1 MVFSLNSMTLLQR
14 LNTALASATGFEV
27 RRARPGSGTARP
39 AAAPA
44 AGAKPKP
51 KSKSAAKPKTA
62 AVDYRPPTDPQ
73 LDRLLKKPV
82 FIIAPVRSGSTLL
95 RMLLNAHPELHAP
108 HELHFRRLEVR
119 ASTSLAERSMGALD
133 LDRGELEHM
142 LWDRL
147 LHRELVKSGKRFIV
161 EKTPS
166 NAFVYKRLAAC
177 WPDARFV
184 FLQRHPVSVARSWH
198 EADPK
203 KRNAEEAALDS
214 LRYMNAADRARK
226 GLSGHVVR
234 YEDLTDDPAAA
245 LKGICTFLDIDFEPE
260 MLEYG
265 SRNDGDL
272 QKGLGDWKDKIRSG
286 TIQPGRK
293 LPSTPDEI
301 PAPLRDICAAWG
313 YTSGPAEPAEAMSEL
328 ATDGRTS

>member
-1 MVFSLNSMTLLQR
+1 MTLLQR
-14 LNTALASATGFEV
+14 LNTALAKSTGFEV
-27 RRARPGSGTARP
+27 RRTARP
-39 AAAPA
+39 RTSAPA
-44 AGAKPKP
+44 ATTSPAAAAGKAAKAAPKPKP
-51 KSKSAAKPKTA
+51 PKPQ
-62 AVDYRPPTDPQ
+62 AVEYRPPTDPA
-73 LDRLLKKPV
+73 LDRLLRRPV

-95 RMLLNAHPELHAP
+95 RMLLNSHSQLHAP

-119 ASTSLAERSMGALD
+119 CSTALAERSMAALD
-133 LDRGELEHM
+133 LDRGDLEHLM
-142 LWDRL
+142 WDRL
-147 LHRELVKSGKRFIV
+147 LHRELEKSGKEFIV

-166 NAFVYKRLAAC
+166 NSFVYKRLAAC

-184 FLQRHPVSVARSWH
+184 FLQRHPVSVATSWH

-214 LRYMNAADRARK
+214 LRYMNAAERARK
-226 GLSGHVVR
+226 GLPGHVVR

-245 LKGICTFLDIDFEPE
+245 LKDLCSFLEIDFEPE

-265 SRNDGDL
+265 ARNDGAL

-293 LPSTPDEI
+293 LPSTPEEI
-301 PAPLRDICAAWG
+301 PEVLRDISAAWG
-313 YTSGPAEPAEAMSEL
+313 YTAVPAA
-328 ATDGRTS
+328 DGRTP